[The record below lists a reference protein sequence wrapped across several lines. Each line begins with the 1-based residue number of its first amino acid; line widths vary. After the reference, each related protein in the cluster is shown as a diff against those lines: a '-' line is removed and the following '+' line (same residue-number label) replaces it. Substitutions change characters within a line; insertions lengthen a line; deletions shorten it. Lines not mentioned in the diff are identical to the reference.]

1 MKSTSFRFS
10 HFLEIKLSTTIKLKK
25 CLLEGTR
32 SFLKTHESKKLLLAY
47 DKEVQFFYELS
58 FWPQEKGDGEIQTS
72 NRRFMRRDPQPTVS
86 PLTAWD

>member
-47 DKEVQFFYELS
+47 DKEVEFFYE
-58 FWPQEKGDGEIQTS
+58 
-72 NRRFMRRDPQPTVS
+72 
-86 PLTAWD
+86 